1 MHSVLDGMKSWI
13 KLSACSSF
21 SQRCLSV
28 SSWPSRCGFQY
39 RASSND
45 WLSHKHSQICNCT
58 EAKKIWGLRK
68 ECSNAVESSLLK
80 SESTSSEACSNYGVH
95 QPECAPQKSNRI
107 SDSSQVANR
116 LQVSTENWQRLI
128 EELST
133 GLQTGMIYGGA
144 SAKLSDMAIS
154 MPQR

>member
-1 MHSVLDGMKSWI
+1 MDQIKCLLVILSEMSLSFELAEQMRIAVQRELD
-13 KLSACSSF
+13 
-21 SQRCLSV
+21 
-28 SSWPSRCGFQY
+28 
-39 RASSND
+39 D
-45 WLSHKHSQICNCT
+45 WLSHKHSQKCSCI

-68 ECSNAVESSLLK
+68 ECSNAVESSLL
-80 SESTSSEACSNYGVH
+80 ESKPTSSEAFSKYGVH

-107 SDSSQVANR
+107 SESSQVADR

-144 SAKLSDMAIS
+144 SAKLSGMAMS
-154 MPQR
+154 MSQR

>member
-1 MHSVLDGMKSWI
+1 MDQIKCLLVILSEMSLSFELAEQMRISVQSELD
-13 KLSACSSF
+13 
-21 SQRCLSV
+21 
-28 SSWPSRCGFQY
+28 
-39 RASSND
+39 D
-45 WLSHKHSQICNCT
+45 WLSYKHSQICNCT